1 MPCVAKAICFA
12 AGIQA
17 LILSGVHSDVAG
29 GQNGIAGGALLQFN
43 VRVQRLQLRV
53 EGIPPVS
60 LPQRPSAKYGQATP
74 QLSLLNGALL
84 FAVDPA
90 EHLWLGVGETIIN
103 QLTPLPNLSQV
114 VASRL
119 AGMRYE
125 AAYRMPLRSGRFLQF
140 MAGGA
145 PQLTGTDHFVF
156 SDGRPPVDKP
166 ETASELDA
174 MAAIGFQRRND
185 EFLFGIRTI
194 NFSAKFVK
202 DGSAADRN
210 NGAGLLFE
218 YRRFL
223 VH

>member
-1 MPCVAKAICFA
+1 MQCAAKAICLA

-17 LILSGVHSDVAG
+17 LILSGVHSDIAG
-29 GQNGIAGGALLQFN
+29 SQSGIAGGALLQLH
-43 VRVQRLQLRV
+43 VRAQRWQLRL

-90 EHLWLGVGETIIN
+90 QNLWLGMGETVIN
-103 QLTPLPNLSQV
+103 QRTPLPNLSQV

-125 AAYRMPLRSGRFLQF
+125 AAYRLPLRGGRFVQF

-145 PQLTGTDHFVF
+145 PQLTGVDHFTY
-156 SDGRPPVDKP
+156 SDGEPNVDKP

-174 MAAIGFQRRND
+174 MAAIGIQRRD
-185 EFLFGIRTI
+185 DQFLCGIRTI
-194 NFSAKFVK
+194 NFSAKFVR

-218 YRRFL
+218 YLRFL
-223 VH
+223 

>member
-1 MPCVAKAICFA
+1 MPCAAKAICFA

-17 LILSGVHSDVAG
+17 LILAGVHRDIAG
-29 GQNGIAGGALLQFN
+29 GQNGVAGGALLQFN
-43 VRVQRLQLRV
+43 VRAHRWQLRV
-53 EGIPPVS
+53 EGIPPVA
-60 LPQRPSAKYGQATP
+60 LPQRSSAKYGQATP
-74 QLSLLNGALL
+74 QVSLLSGALL
-84 FAVDPA
+84 VAVDPA

-103 QLTPLPNLSQV
+103 QRTPLPNLSQV

-125 AAYRMPLRSGRFLQF
+125 AAYRAPLRGGHFLQF

-145 PQLTGTDHFVF
+145 PQLTGIDHFIY
-156 SDGRPPVDKP
+156 SDGQPPVDKP
-166 ETASELDA
+166 EIASELDA
-174 MAAIGFQRRND
+174 MAAFGLQRRDD

-194 NFSAKFVK
+194 NFSAKFLN

-223 VH
+223 GR